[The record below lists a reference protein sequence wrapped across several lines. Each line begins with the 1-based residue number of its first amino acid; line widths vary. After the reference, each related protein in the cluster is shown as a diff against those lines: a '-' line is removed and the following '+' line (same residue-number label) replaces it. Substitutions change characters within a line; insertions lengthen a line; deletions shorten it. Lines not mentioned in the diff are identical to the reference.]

1 MFGTGTAAVSISA
14 LSRCLTQAVAAGW
27 LDGVEDGAHILTP
40 KRNRISV
47 QRQLGLGSRS
57 QGPPE
62 VGAMDRRGGDG
73 GSHGHV

>member
-40 KRNRISV
+40 KRNRGSWA
-47 QRQLGLGSRS
+47 LGSRS